1 MRRFTIGDLEQ
12 TSEYCANYNIEIYM
26 EYIYGNTS
34 THFLGWH
41 CSETCSRSWGM
52 LPSRPGTS
60 LPTYRT
66 TLHLHHR
73 STVYNTWNPRVSAVH
88 IFPTQRV
95 DETQCGQGMLMD
107 SKDWVHRTWRRQ
119 SLDTVTRWDTTT
131 IITKASTSYQGVY
144 FNES

>member
-73 STVYNTWNPRVSAVH
+73 STVYNTWNPRASAVH
-88 IFPTQRV
+88 IIPAQKV
-95 DETQCGQGMLMD
+95 DETQCGQGMLMGQQRLGVSRMAAAD
-107 SKDWVHRTWRRQ
+107 LGHRDDMGHYNDDHQ
-119 SLDTVTRWDTTT
+119 SVIFLTQAA
-131 IITKASTSYQGVY
+131 K
-144 FNES
+144 